1 MDFEHTHPLA
11 FCVFLVLAWFV
22 LSAAVLWR
30 LSWKRL
36 VDRLPFILT
45 PANFF
50 LGIAMGTLPKG
61 LPGLFETLLGHSIYA
76 HRFETDWQWIN
87 RWEFAVARV
96 FRWGIEL
103 GAIGGLLNLVRRLD
117 LSDRIIN
124 ALALAA
130 GVAIYYVST
139 FVGF

>member
-1 MDFEHTHPLA
+1 MDFEQTHPLA
-11 FCVFLVLAWFV
+11 FCVFLALAWFV
-22 LSAAVLWR
+22 LSAAVLWP

-45 PANFF
+45 AANFF
-50 LGIAMGTLPKG
+50 LGIAVGILPKA

-103 GAIGGLLNLVRRLD
+103 GAIGGLVNLLRGLN

-124 ALALAA
+124 AIAVLVGL
-130 GVAIYYVST
+130 AIYYMST
-139 FVGF
+139 HIGF